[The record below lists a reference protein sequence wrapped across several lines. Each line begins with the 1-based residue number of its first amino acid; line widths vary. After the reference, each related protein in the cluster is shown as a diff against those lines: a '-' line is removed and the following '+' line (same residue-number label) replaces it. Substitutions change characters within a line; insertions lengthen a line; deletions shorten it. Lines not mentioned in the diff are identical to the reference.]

1 MNSSSNRTRARRIT
15 RSHTLSLLVFIIG
28 TSVVLLAANLNRA
41 GAQKTDSDKSN
52 ANSTADA
59 ARVRVNEDYGKLP
72 LAFEINQGQA
82 ARDAQFVSRGNG
94 YRLLLK
100 PTEAELTLRRS
111 TAERRDQEGRSVK
124 RSRGAERRQTESKT
138 VKLSL
143 IGATETAVATPQGE
157 LPTKSNYLVGNV
169 PEKWRSGIANYAQV
183 KYGGVYPGVDVV
195 YYGNQNQLEYDFLVA
210 PGSDP
215 NVIRLGFTGAQQLEI
230 DETGD
235 LVLHVGDSTIRQSKP
250 IVYQETENGRREVKG
265 QYVLKGKDEIGF
277 EIGEYDKSKAL
288 VIDPILAYST
298 YLNFFV
304 SSVNNGMAIDA
315 LGNVY
320 VTGTDEESVY
330 VAKLNPQGTAFV
342 FTTTVGGDNGDEG
355 ANIAVDALG
364 NVFVSGN
371 AYSNEFPVV
380 NAFQPTR
387 GNEEINVADTFV
399 FKLDP
404 TGSNLLFSTFLGGD
418 DDDINFGMALDLT
431 GNVYLTGYTAS
442 PSSSSPGGLPFPTHN
457 AYQSTLS
464 GGVDGYLTKFTGAGA
479 IVYSTY
485 IGGDNYD
492 FGLDVAVD
500 AEGSAYL
507 TGQTFSGDYPTVNPL
522 QPARS
527 GSGADAFVT
536 KFTPSGASLSYSTY
550 LGGTLEDMAW
560 GIALDTTRNIYVTG
574 FTRSMDFPTMNPIQ
588 PANGGTG
595 RDAFVSK
602 INAAGSS
609 LAYSTYLG
617 GAFAEEAA
625 DIAVN
630 ATGEAYVTGFTASAN
645 FPLVNPLQPSNGNST
660 DAFITKVN
668 ASGSAWVYST
678 YLGGTSGFGGG
689 PGAGSPDYGTAIVL
703 GPSGDAYVFGETY
716 ATDFPLVN
724 PLQPTLIDY
733 RGGFLSRLNESG
745 NQTFYTIS
753 GFIESNVGNRMAG
766 VTVTLSG
773 TQTATTQ
780 TDAIGVYS
788 FNGLAAGGSY
798 TVTPSLAGSTF
809 DPASTSFQNLA
820 ANQTANFMKAPR
832 TYHIGGRVTDAGG
845 DPIANVKLDIAG
857 YIYPIERYTDSDGK
871 YLLTYVEANRQYTV
885 TPVHNS
891 YSFTPRSRSFNL
903 TSNQLSTDFTAVNN
917 SGLSVNLTGPAAGS
931 TYQAPANITVSA
943 NASSSNS
950 TISKVEFFA
959 GGNLIGT
966 DNTAPYSIDWTNVA
980 GGVYSLTALATDAA
994 GATKASSA
1002 ISIIVNS
1009 ASGPTVAI
1017 TNPANNSTM
1026 FSGRYILL
1034 SANASSSAGTI
1045 TKVDFY
1051 EGTQRIGSD
1060 TTGPPYLLDYYLY
1073 EGTYVLTAVA
1083 HDSSGAVTQ
1092 SSPVNLTVVDNQS
1105 PTVTLTS
1112 PANNSTY
1119 PANANID
1126 MTANAS
1132 DPEGTVVSVKFFAGS
1147 TLVGE
1152 DTTAPYAATW
1162 NNAQPGLHTLIARA
1176 VDSQGGISYSNPV
1189 DVQVGNRAPFAVITS
1204 PSSNTQFTAPA
1215 SITIN
1220 AIAGDPDG
1228 SVAQVQFFAGGTLIG
1243 TDTTAPYSATW
1254 ENVPAGNY
1262 DLVVRVTD
1270 NEGATASS
1278 SYVFVRVFANVPSVT
1293 ITEPATGATFVS
1305 PATITVTANATV
1317 PAEGGNSIQYVAF
1330 YVGTQNLGFS
1340 STPPYSIT
1348 WSNVPAGT
1356 YSVTA
1361 VASDRNSA
1369 TTTSAPVEITVSG
1382 NIGNWRLQVPQVTSG
1397 VSGLTDVDMIS
1408 ASEGWAVN
1416 GGGSIF
1422 HTTDGGLTWAAQNS
1436 GTTEPLNAVSF
1447 FDSMRGL
1454 AIGNVA
1460 LYTTNGGQTWLP
1472 SSGAL
1477 GTYYDLD
1484 FVTPNTG
1491 YACGGGGVVLKTNDG
1506 GASWGIIAT
1515 PILQPH
1521 NLVSLD
1527 FIDLNTGWVVGQGGT
1542 VIATT
1547 NGGASWT
1554 IQNPGT
1560 SAFMAGVSFVNANEG
1575 WAVAGNYFIHTTNG
1589 GQTWTQQSVPAN
1601 TWAYAVFFLDSQNGW
1616 AVGSQENIVH
1626 TSNGGQTW
1634 TTQRGGSG
1642 SEFIQPLWSVSFGDA
1657 VHGLTAGNSVV
1668 LTTGDGGTTWG
1679 EPLNNYRTISNRVFA
1694 TDSTHAWSANSKSE
1708 VLYTVDG
1715 GIHWSKTT
1723 LFTPTDTSNVTDIT
1737 FADNQNGWATVNEG
1751 LPGFIYKSTDGGQ
1764 TWQNAGAPASAP
1776 LRGIAKPDSQTIVA
1790 IGDSNT
1796 ILRSTNG
1803 GTNWSPV
1810 TAPGTGNLKDV
1821 HFVNASVG
1829 WIVGDSRILKTTNGG
1844 QTWTAQSAGPEPP
1857 SHLLSVSFADV
1868 DNGWVAGRSDLLR
1881 TTDGGQTWVAQDVE
1895 PGVELGAVQA
1905 ITSSIGWIAGTRN
1918 FINSYVAQT
1927 TDGGA
1932 AWSRDNLNQDA
1943 SLSSCF
1949 FLDEN
1954 NGWVGGSSFTG
1965 GTEGR
1970 IYHRTGNQPTP
1981 VPLRVTLT
1989 SPPDGSVYDGR
2000 PITVSADALNITGVI
2015 SQVDF
2020 YDGAILI
2027 ATDTTAPYNFVW
2039 ANAQTGSHTVTARV
2053 TGDMD
2058 GRTAA
2063 SFAVPATINVTSAP
2077 NTAPTISVTSPTA
2090 GATYRT
2096 GVGVP
2101 LAANAN
2107 DTDGSVARVEF
2118 YSGTTLLATDTAA
2131 PFQSTWLGAPEGT
2144 HQLTALAFDNLGAS
2158 TASTAI
2164 TITIERRSA
2173 ATAIADFDGDGRT
2186 DVSVFRASSGY
2197 WYLSQSSAGFR
2208 AVNFGMAGD
2217 RLAPGDYDGDG
2228 RTDVAVFRPSN
2239 GYWYLLDSSTGAFRY
2254 IQFGQSG
2261 DMTAPGEFD
2270 GDGKTDIGVFRPSTG
2285 YFYYLRSSDGIYQF
2299 IKWGQDGDQPVLGDY
2314 DGDGTSD
2321 FAIFRPSTS
2330 GFYVLRSSDGLVQG
2344 QQWGTAGDKPIAGDF
2359 DGDGKTDFAVFRPS
2373 AGAWYY
2379 LRSSD
2384 NSFGGIAWGS
2394 PGDIPAAGD
2403 YDGDGVS
2410 DVAVFRPSSGV
2421 FYIWQSAT
2429 SALRAEQ
2436 WGIDGDEPIPSAFVP

>member
-1 MNSSSNRTRARRIT
+1 MNSSSNRPQTRRIF
-15 RSHTLSLLVFIIG
+15 RPHALSLLVFIIG
-28 TSVVLLAANLNRA
+28 TAVVLVVANFNRA
-41 GAQKTDSDKSN
+41 GAQKSGAEPSR
-52 ANSTADA
+52 ADA

-72 LAFEINQGQA
+72 LAFEVNQGQA
-82 ARDAQFVSRGNG
+82 NPDAQFVSRGSG
-94 YRLLLK
+94 YRLLLG

-111 TAERRDQEGRSVK
+111 SAARRDQEERSVK
-124 RSRGAERRQTESKT
+124 RSRETQRRQTDSKT
-138 VKLSL
+138 VKLNL
-143 IGATETAVATPQGE
+143 IGASDTAVAVPQGE
-157 LPTKSNYLVGNV
+157 LQTKSNYLVGNV
-169 PEKWRSGIANYAQV
+169 PEKWRTGIATYAQV
-183 KYGGVYPGVDVV
+183 RYSDVYPGIDVV
-195 YYGNQNQLEYDFLVA
+195 YYGNQNQLEYDFVVA

-215 NVIRLGFTGAQQLEI
+215 NVIRLGFRGAQQMEI
-230 DETGD
+230 DQSGD
-235 LVLHVGDSTIRQSKP
+235 LLLHLGGSTLRQSKP
-250 IVYQETENGRREVKG
+250 IVYQETEAGRREVKG
-265 QYVLKGKDEIGF
+265 QYILKGNDEVAF
-277 EIGEYDKSKAL
+277 EIGEYDKSKPL

-304 SSVNNGMAIDA
+304 SSVNNGLAVDA

-330 VAKLNPQGTAFV
+330 VAKLNPQGNAFV

-355 ANIAVDALG
+355 TNIAVDSLG

-404 TGSNLLFSTFLGGD
+404 TGTNLLFSTFLGGD
-418 DDDINFGMALDLT
+418 DDDINFGMALDQT

-442 PSSSSPGGLPFPTHN
+442 PFRSPPEGLPFPTHN

-464 GGVDGYLTKFTGAGA
+464 GGVDGYLTKFTGAGG

-492 FGLDVAVD
+492 FALDVAVD

-507 TGQTFSGDYPTVNPL
+507 TGQTLSANFPTVNPL
-522 QPARS
+522 QPTRS

-536 KFTPSGASLSYSTY
+536 RFTPDGASLSYSTY
-550 LGGTLEDMAW
+550 LGGALEDMGW
-560 GIALDTTRNIYVTG
+560 GIALDATRNIYVTG
-574 FTRSMDFPTMNPIQ
+574 FTRSMDFPIMNPIQ
-588 PANGGTG
+588 PSNGGTG
-595 RDAFVSK
+595 RDAFISK

-630 ATGEAYVTGFTASAN
+630 AAGEAYVTGFTASAN

-668 ASGSAWVYST
+668 AAGSAWVYST
-678 YLGGTSGFGGG
+678 YLGGTAGFGGG

-703 GPSGDAYVFGETY
+703 GPGGDAYVFGETY
-716 ATDFPLVN
+716 ATDFPLMN
-724 PLQPTLIDY
+724 PLQPVLIDY

-773 TQTATTQ
+773 TQTATTV
-780 TDAIGVYS
+780 TDAIGTYS
-788 FNGLAAGGSY
+788 FNGLTAGGSY

-809 DPASTSFQNLA
+809 DPAGASFENLA

-832 TYHIGGRVTDAGG
+832 TYHIGGRVTDTNG
-845 DPIANVKLDIAG
+845 DPIPNVKLDISG
-857 YIYPIERYTDSDGK
+857 YLYPIERYTDSDGK

-885 TPVHNS
+885 TPVHNT
-891 YSFTPRSRSFNL
+891 YSFAPRSRSFNL
-903 TSNQLSTDFTAVNN
+903 TSNQLATDFTATNN
-917 SGLSVNLTGPAAGS
+917 SGLSINLTGPTAGS
-931 TYQAPANITVSA
+931 THQAPADITVSA

-950 TISKVEFFA
+950 TITHVEFFA
-959 GGNLIGT
+959 NGNLIGT
-966 DNTAPYSIDWTNVA
+966 DNVAPYSIDWTNVA
-980 GGVYSLTALATDAA
+980 GGVYLLTALATDAA
-994 GATKASSA
+994 GATKTSSA
-1002 ISIIVNS
+1002 ISVIVNS
-1009 ASGPTVAI
+1009 TNGPTVAI

-1051 EGTQRIGSD
+1051 EGTRRLGSD

-1083 HDSSGAVTQ
+1083 HDSTGAVTQ

-1112 PANNSTY
+1112 PPNNSTY
-1119 PANANID
+1119 PANSNID

-1132 DPEGTVVSVKFFAGS
+1132 DPDGTVVSVKFFAGS

-1176 VDSQGGISYSNPV
+1176 VDAQGGVSYSNPV

-1204 PSSNTQFTAPA
+1204 PSSNSQYTAPA

-1228 SVAQVQFFAGGTLIG
+1228 SVAQVEFFAGGTLIS
-1243 TDTTAPYSATW
+1243 TDTSAPYSATW

-1270 NEGATASS
+1270 NEGATTWGA
-1278 SYVFVRVFANVPSVT
+1278 YVHIRVFANVPTVT
-1293 ITEPATGATFVS
+1293 IIEPAVGATFVS
-1305 PATITVTANATV
+1305 PATITVTANASV
-1317 PAEGGNSIQYVAF
+1317 PPDGENSIQYVAF

-1356 YSVTA
+1356 YSITA

-1369 TTTSAPVEITVSG
+1369 TTTSAPVNVTVSG

-1397 VSGLTDVDMIS
+1397 VSGINDVDMIS
-1408 ASEGWAVN
+1408 ALEGWAVN

-1422 HTTDGGLTWAAQNS
+1422 HTADGGLTWTAQNS
-1436 GTTEPLNAVSF
+1436 GTTEPLHAVSF
-1447 FDSMRGL
+1447 FDSMHGL

-1472 SSGAL
+1472 GSGAL

-1484 FVTPNTG
+1484 FVTPTTG
-1491 YACGGGGVVLKTNDG
+1491 YACGGGGVVLKTTDG
-1506 GASWGIIAT
+1506 GANWGIIAT

-1527 FIDLNTGWVVGQGGT
+1527 FVDLNTGWVVGQGGT
-1542 VIATT
+1542 VIGTT

-1554 IQNPGT
+1554 IQNPNT

-1589 GQTWTQQSVPAN
+1589 GQTWTQQTVPSN
-1601 TWAYAVFFLDSQNGW
+1601 TWAYAVYFLDSQNGW
-1616 AVGSQENIVH
+1616 AVGSEENIVH

-1634 TTQRGGSG
+1634 TTQRGGVASG
-1642 SEFIQPLWSVSFGDA
+1642 FTQPLWSVSFGDA
-1657 VHGLTAGNSVV
+1657 LHGLTAGNSMV

-1679 EPLNNYRTISNRVFA
+1679 EPLNNYRTVSNKVFA
-1694 TDSTHAWSANSKSE
+1694 TDSMHAWSANSKSE

-1715 GIHWSKTT
+1715 GLRWSKST
-1723 LFTPTDTSNVTDIT
+1723 LFTPTDTSNVTDVI

-1751 LPGFIYKSTDGGQ
+1751 PPGFIYKSTNGGQ
-1764 TWQNAGAPASAP
+1764 TWQNAGAPASSP
-1776 LRGIAKPDSQTIVA
+1776 LRSIAIVDSQTLVA

-1796 ILRSTNG
+1796 VLRSTNG
-1803 GTNWSPV
+1803 GTSWSSV
-1810 TAPGTGNLKDV
+1810 SAPGAGNLHDV

-1829 WIVGDSRILKTTNGG
+1829 WIVGGRRILKTTNGG
-1844 QTWTAQSAGPEPP
+1844 QTWTAQSSGLEQL
-1857 SHLLSVSFADV
+1857 SNLLSVSFADV
-1868 DNGWVAGRSDLLR
+1868 DNGWAAGGSDLLR
-1881 TTDGGQTWVAQDVE
+1881 TTNGGQTWVAQNVE

-1905 ITSSIGWIAGTRN
+1905 ISSSTGWIAGTRN
-1918 FINSYVAQT
+1918 FVNSYVAQT
-1927 TDGGA
+1927 TNGGTG
-1932 AWSRDNLNQDA
+1932 WSRDNLNQDA
-1943 SLSSCF
+1943 SLGSCF

-1954 NGWVGGSSFTG
+1954 NGWVSGSSFTG

-1981 VPLRVTLT
+1981 VPLVVTLT
-1989 SPPDGSVYDGR
+1989 SPADGSVYDGR
-2000 PITVSADALNITGVI
+2000 PITVSADALNNSGVI

-2020 YDGAILI
+2020 YDGATLI

-2039 ANAQTGSHTVTARV
+2039 ANAQTGNHTVSARV
-2053 TGDMD
+2053 TGDMN

-2063 SFAVPATINVTSAP
+2063 SFAIPATINVTSAP
-2077 NTAPTISVTSPTA
+2077 NAPPAVSVTSPTA

-2096 GVGVP
+2096 GVGIA
-2101 LAANAN
+2101 LAANATDN
-2107 DTDGSVARVEF
+2107 DGTVARVEF
-2118 YSGTTLLATDTAA
+2118 YAGTTLVASDLAA

-2144 HQLTALAFDNLGAS
+2144 HQLTAVAFDNLGAS
-2158 TASTAI
+2158 ATSTPI
-2164 TITIERRSA
+2164 TITIERRAS
-2173 ATAIADFDGDGRT
+2173 TAISDFDGDGRT
-2186 DVSVFRASSGY
+2186 DISVFRSTSGY

-2208 AVNFGMAGD
+2208 AVNFGTAGD
-2217 RLAPGDYDGDG
+2217 RLVPGDYDGDG
-2228 RTDVAVFRPSN
+2228 KSDVAVFRPSN

-2254 IQFGQSG
+2254 IQFGQTG
-2261 DMTAPGEFD
+2261 DITAPGEYD
-2270 GDGKTDIGVFRPSTG
+2270 GDGKTDIGVYRPSTG
-2285 YFYYLRSSDGIYQF
+2285 YFYYLRSSDGLYQF
-2299 IKWGQDGDQPVLGDY
+2299 IQWGQSGDQPVIGDY
-2314 DGDGTSD
+2314 DADGKSD

-2330 GFYVLRSSDGLVQG
+2330 GFYVLRSSDGTVRG
-2344 QQWGTAGDKPIAGDF
+2344 QQWGTTGDKPIAGDF

-2384 NSFGGIAWGS
+2384 NSVGGIAWGS
-2394 PGDIPAAGD
+2394 NGDIPASGD
-2403 YDGDGVS
+2403 YDGDGIS

-2421 FYIWQSAT
+2421 FYVWQSAT

-2436 WGIDGDEPIPSAFVP
+2436 WGIDGDVPVASAFVP